1 MSEEDVKNDTVEPTA
16 SETKEAETEAP
27 QTEPTPIEGGVEDK
41 VVSNTAAEVTPE
53 DQPDLPDANQN
64 ENELIRQSV
73 QALTDFSNFR
83 Q

>member
-1 MSEEDVKNDTVEPTA
+1 MSEEQTNDEVKATETPAPAPEAEPTV
-16 SETKEAETEAP
+16 

-41 VVSNTAAEVTPE
+41 NVAAENTVTPE
-53 DQPDLPDANQN
+53 DQPELPEPTKQ

-83 Q
+83 